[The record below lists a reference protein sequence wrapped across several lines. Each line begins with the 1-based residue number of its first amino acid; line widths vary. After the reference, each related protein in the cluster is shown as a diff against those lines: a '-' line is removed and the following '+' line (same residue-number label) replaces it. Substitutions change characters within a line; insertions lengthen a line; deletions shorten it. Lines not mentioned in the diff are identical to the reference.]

1 METITRKKIEQTCL
15 ETIAKEMGL
24 NSSELNTDMNLRDDL
39 DIVSLDAM
47 NIIMSLE
54 DEFEIEADI
63 ETVLEMQ
70 KVSDIIDTVLEMQ
83 KVSDI
88 IDYVYD
94 RTK

>member
-1 METITRKKIEQTCL
+1 METITRNKIEEACL

-24 NSSELNTDMNLRDDL
+24 NSSELNPEMNLRDDL

-70 KVSDIIDTVLEMQ
+70 KVSDIIDHVF
-83 KVSDI
+83 
-88 IDYVYD
+88 D
-94 RTK
+94 RTN

>member
-24 NSSELNTDMNLRDDL
+24 KSSELNTDMNLRDDL

-70 KVSDIIDTVLEMQ
+70 KVSDIIDH
-83 KVSDI
+83 
-88 IDYVYD
+88 VYA

>member
-47 NIIMSLE
+47 NIIMYLE

-70 KVSDIIDTVLEMQ
+70 KVSDIID
-83 KVSDI
+83 
-88 IDYVYD
+88 YVYD

>member
-63 ETVLEMQ
+63 ETALEMQ
-70 KVSDIIDTVLEMQ
+70 KVSDIINH
-83 KVSDI
+83 
-88 IDYVYD
+88 VYD

>member
-1 METITRKKIEQTCL
+1 
-15 ETIAKEMGL
+15 MGL

-70 KVSDIIDTVLEMQ
+70 KVSDIIDH
-83 KVSDI
+83 
-88 IDYVYD
+88 VYG

>member
-70 KVSDIIDTVLEMQ
+70 KVSDIINH
-83 KVSDI
+83 
-88 IDYVYD
+88 VYG

>member
-70 KVSDIIDTVLEMQ
+70 KVSDIIDHV
-83 KVSDI
+83 
-88 IDYVYD
+88 YV

>member
-1 METITRKKIEQTCL
+1 MEAITRKKIEQTCL

-70 KVSDIIDTVLEMQ
+70 KVSDIIDH
-83 KVSDI
+83 
-88 IDYVYD
+88 VYG

>member
-54 DEFEIEADI
+54 DEFKIEADI

-70 KVSDIIDTVLEMQ
+70 KISDIIDH
-83 KVSDI
+83 
-88 IDYVYD
+88 VYD

>member
-70 KVSDIIDTVLEMQ
+70 KVSDIIDH
-83 KVSDI
+83 
-88 IDYVYD
+88 VYS

>member
-1 METITRKKIEQTCL
+1 
-15 ETIAKEMGL
+15 MGL
-24 NSSELNTDMNLRDDL
+24 DSSELNTDMNLRDDL

-70 KVSDIIDTVLEMQ
+70 KVSDIIDH
-83 KVSDI
+83 
-88 IDYVYD
+88 VYG

>member
-24 NSSELNTDMNLRDDL
+24 NSSELNRDMNLRDDL

-70 KVSDIIDTVLEMQ
+70 KVSDIIDH
-83 KVSDI
+83 
-88 IDYVYD
+88 VYG

>member
-1 METITRKKIEQTCL
+1 METITLKKIEKTCL

-70 KVSDIIDTVLEMQ
+70 KVSDIIDH
-83 KVSDI
+83 
-88 IDYVYD
+88 VYD

>member
-24 NSSELNTDMNLRDDL
+24 NSSELDSDMNLRDDL

-70 KVSDIIDTVLEMQ
+70 KVSDIIDH
-83 KVSDI
+83 
-88 IDYVYD
+88 VYG